1 MVQSPRREKTLDLDL
16 ASSSN
21 FKQKWFDNNNDDH
34 CFRRY
39 SLQDFALVIYQMN
52 RMAEIGLTGLT
63 HILRG
68 GVRVEKNRNL
78 CYVNTVNWKRIV
90 SSAYYQDIHIEENE
104 MVNMCPLSCPKH
116 CPSLGDFYGSKK
128 AARNCWSSTTCQIGK
143 DNCYWF

>member
-1 MVQSPRREKTLDLDL
+1 
-16 ASSSN
+16 
-21 FKQKWFDNNNDDH
+21 
-34 CFRRY
+34 
-39 SLQDFALVIYQMN
+39 
-52 RMAEIGLTGLT
+52 MAEIGLTGLT

-143 DNCYWF
+143 DNCYFKLTLFRAYAILSSRCKTVRLIFNVVK

>member
-1 MVQSPRREKTLDLDL
+1 
-16 ASSSN
+16 
-21 FKQKWFDNNNDDH
+21 
-34 CFRRY
+34 
-39 SLQDFALVIYQMN
+39 MN

-90 SSAYYQDIHIEENE
+90 SPAYYQDIHIEENE

-128 AARNCWSSTTCQIGK
+128 AVRNCWSSTTCQIGK
-143 DNCYWF
+143 ALDFAKHLIKKICMFYRSDILHDFSISRF